1 MDSIRVSK
9 SIVLFYIPISFILYT
24 YLKSENLSF
33 FINLDLGYLIE
44 QLSSLFHGLH
54 ILDAEETLVVPF
66 LQHAILNMGGGVGK
80 HTREHLAAI
89 ERT

>member
-33 FINLDLGYLIE
+33 SSTLI
-44 QLSSLFHGLH
+44 L
-54 ILDAEETLVVPF
+54 
-66 LQHAILNMGGGVGK
+66 AI
-80 HTREHLAAI
+80 
-89 ERT
+89 